1 MSRRAAR
8 QAALQVLFQMDIGQ
22 TKFDNAL
29 DFVVI
34 ENKLDQKQVQF
45 IRDTIS
51 GVLEHMDALNRI
63 INEIALD
70 WDMERM
76 AGVDRSILR
85 MALYELC
92 YSEVPPNVA
101 VNEAIELGKTFSTAE
116 SGKFING
123 ILGRVVKNLDDY
135 RRVTSNSGL

>member
-22 TKFDNAL
+22 MKFDNAL
-29 DFVVI
+29 DFVIV

-45 IRDTIS
+45 IRDIIS
-51 GVLEHMDALNRI
+51 GVLEHMDELNRI

-70 WDMERM
+70 WDMERL

-92 YSEVPPNVA
+92 YSEMPPNVA

-123 ILGRVVKNLDDY
+123 ILGRVVKNLGDY
-135 RRVTSNSGL
+135 RRVTTNSGL

>member
-8 QAALQVLFQMDIGQ
+8 QGALQVLFQMDIGQ
-22 TKFDNAL
+22 TEFENAL
-29 DFVVI
+29 EFVI
-34 ENKLDQKQVQF
+34 RENNLDQKQEQF
-45 IRDTIS
+45 IRDIVH
-51 GVLEHMDALNRI
+51 GVLGHMDAVNRI
-63 INEIALD
+63 ISETALD

-76 AGVDRSILR
+76 AVVDRNILR

-123 ILGRVVKNLDDY
+123 ILGKVVKNLDDY
-135 RRVTSNSGL
+135 RKVTSNSGR

>member
-29 DFVVI
+29 EFVIV

-51 GVLEHMDALNRI
+51 GVLEHMDELNRI

-70 WDMERM
+70 WDMERL

-123 ILGRVVKNLDDY
+123 ILGRVVKDLGDY
-135 RRVTSNSGL
+135 RRVTTNSGL

>member
-29 DFVVI
+29 DFVVT

-51 GVLEHMDALNRI
+51 GVLEHMDALNQI
-63 INEIALD
+63 INEIAVD

-85 MALYELC
+85 MALYEIC
-92 YSEVPPNVA
+92 YSEIPPNVA

-135 RRVTSNSGL
+135 RRVTTNSGL